1 MMESHEL
8 QRLYLDLTTPHVVDA
23 IMRLGLPVRQ
33 APASVTALWE
43 DTHLV
48 GRVLPARHTGSV
60 DVFLEAIEHSEPGDV
75 LVVDNGGRDDEACV
89 GDLVTLEAA
98 QAGLA
103 GIIIWGL
110 HRDSRELR
118 AIRLPV
124 YSQGALPAGPRRLDP
139 QPADAITVARVG
151 QHTATQEDVVFGD
164 DDGVLFL
171 PLEHAADIA
180 ATAAA
185 IRDTERR
192 QAALMRTGRSL
203 REQARFSD
211 FLTAREVD
219 GITFREHLRAIGGE
233 IEE

>member
-1 MMESHEL
+1 MEANEL
-8 QRLYLDLTTPHVVDA
+8 QRLYLELTTAHVADA
-23 IMRLGLPVRQ
+23 IMRLGFPVRQ

-48 GRVLPARHTGSV
+48 GRVLPAQHTGSV

-98 QAGLA
+98 QAGLT

-110 HRDSRELR
+110 HRDSQELR
-118 AIRLPV
+118 TIRLPV
-124 YSQGALPAGPRRLDP
+124 FSQGALPAGPQRLDS
-139 QPADAITVARVG
+139 QTADAMTIARVG
-151 QHTATQEDVVFGD
+151 QHTVNQEDFVLGD

-171 PLEHAADIA
+171 PLESAADIA
-180 ATAAA
+180 ETATA

-192 QAALMRTGRSL
+192 QAVHMRTGRSI
-203 REQARFSD
+203 REQARFTD
-211 FLTAREVD
+211 FLTARDAE
-219 GITFREHLRAIGGE
+219 GITFRQHLRAIGGE

>member
-1 MMESHEL
+1 MDANDL
-8 QRLYLDLTTPHVVDA
+8 QRRYLDLTTPHVADA
-23 IMRLGLPVRQ
+23 IMRLGIPVRQ

-48 GRVLPARHTGSV
+48 GRVLPAQHTGSV
-60 DVFLEAIEHSEPGDV
+60 DVFLEAIEHSRPGDV

-98 QAGLA
+98 GAGLA
-103 GIIIWGL
+103 GIVIWGL
-110 HRDSRELR
+110 HRDTRELR
-118 AIRLPV
+118 TIRLPV
-124 YSQGALPAGPRRLDP
+124 FSQGALPAGPQRLDP
-139 QPADAITVARVG
+139 QPVDAITTARVG
-151 QHTATQEDVVFGD
+151 EHQVNAADFVLGD

-171 PLEHAADIA
+171 PLDRAADIA
-180 ATAAA
+180 EVAAT

-192 QAALMRTGRSL
+192 QAASMRTGTSL
-203 REQARFSD
+203 RTQARFTE
-211 FLTAREVD
+211 FLTARETD